1 MQNDTEAVK
10 KLIKKTVSHL
20 EKNLP
25 LKAKK
30 TAAAIEGA
38 LHNEEY
44 FHHFKAKEPSQ
55 PEPVE
60 QTVEMDLPLPDLS
73 IKNDDR
79 AQQVENEILDQLK
92 LED

>member
-1 MQNDTEAVK
+1 MT
-10 KLIKKTVSHL
+10 HL

-25 LKAKK
+25 MKAKA

-44 FHHFKAKEPSQ
+44 FHHFKPKQTELPEPSEKAEECES
-55 PEPVE
+55 P
-60 QTVEMDLPLPDLS
+60 MPDLS